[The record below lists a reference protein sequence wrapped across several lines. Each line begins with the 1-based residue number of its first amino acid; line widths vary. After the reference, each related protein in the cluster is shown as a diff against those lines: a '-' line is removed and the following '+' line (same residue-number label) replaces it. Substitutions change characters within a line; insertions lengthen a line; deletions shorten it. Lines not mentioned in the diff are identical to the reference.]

1 MVSGKSPTSFFYM
14 WIFSFPSAIDKK
26 IALYPLN
33 IFTPLSK
40 NI

>member
-1 MVSGKSPTSFFYM
+1 MVSGKGPTSFFYM

-26 IALYPLN
+26 TTLYPLN
-33 IFTPLSK
+33 IFVPLLT